1 MDLSADALLE
11 LIIGNKIGL
20 GSGSSGSNLEELLSP
35 RSSRLDILDYIPE
48 EGTGQH
54 QLDEPQI
61 TLEISDD
68 VTALSALTKK
78 PQGISSTYA
87 ALKAIQR
94 IDAKAV
100 GCSEQ
105 FSIFPP
111 QERAGGRLFEVPCL
125 ATNIDLCLPFPSH
138 KARKYPARNFLMH
151 ILLISIPLFLYLT
164 KLHFEEPISHV
175 TGQMLAGWGCSIR
188 SSHWAV

>member
-48 EGTGQH
+48 EGTDQH
-54 QLDEPQI
+54 QLDERQI

-68 VTALSALTKK
+68 VNALSALTKS

-94 IDAKAV
+94 IDAKAG

-105 FSIFPP
+105 FSIFSAP
-111 QERAGGRLFEVPCL
+111 
-125 ATNIDLCLPFPSH
+125 
-138 KARKYPARNFLMH
+138 RKSRRK
-151 ILLISIPLFLYLT
+151 II
-164 KLHFEEPISHV
+164 
-175 TGQMLAGWGCSIR
+175 
-188 SSHWAV
+188 

>member
-1 MDLSADALLE
+1 VDLSADALLE

-48 EGTGQH
+48 EGTDQH

-68 VTALSALTKK
+68 ANALSALTKS

-87 ALKAIQR
+87 ALKPYNGSMRKQVV
-94 IDAKAV
+94 V
-100 GCSEQ
+100 GSNFRFFRPKKEQ
-105 FSIFPP
+105 ADDYLRCRVWQLLSTFACLSRPTKPGNI
-111 QERAGGRLFEVPCL
+111 RLG
-125 ATNIDLCLPFPSH
+125 TS
-138 KARKYPARNFLMH
+138 
-151 ILLISIPLFLYLT
+151 
-164 KLHFEEPISHV
+164 
-175 TGQMLAGWGCSIR
+175 
-188 SSHWAV
+188 